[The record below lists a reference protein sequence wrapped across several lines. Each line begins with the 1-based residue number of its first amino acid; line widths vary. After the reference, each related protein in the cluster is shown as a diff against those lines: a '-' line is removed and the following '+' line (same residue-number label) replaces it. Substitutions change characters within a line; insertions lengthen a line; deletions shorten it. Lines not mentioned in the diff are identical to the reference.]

1 MNLTRRD
8 EFIKASPAIQV
19 QSKMT
24 LLQRRAWNVLLANA
38 YDDLP
43 NTDIYRVS
51 VAELAAKLGFN
62 SKNEN
67 YLKEIL
73 EALVDCKVKWN
84 VLDKDKEEEWGIAV
98 LLASADIKNGVCTY
112 GFAPHLRLKLH
123 NPRIYAKLNLR
134 LQNRFKSQYAL
145 VLWEVC
151 FDYFDA
157 DRDQGETPFIS
168 IETFKEMLG
177 LGKDDYP
184 VYSEFN
190 RSVVKPAI
198 NEINKETDYLVE
210 VEQKRIGRR
219 IAELKF
225 RITKATSVEQVPIQE
240 SLFPDIE
247 NLSPVA
253 VELVQAEIDR
263 NMALQIADQAWDFVN
278 PEKLSPPGTYSDF
291 AVYVAEKIEISQQAA
306 EVKNRGGFIIEAIR
320 ENYQDTQVQKERQ
333 VRAEKVRE
341 KELEDLTA
349 EFRVK
354 RDNILRQAVHAQP
367 KLVEDAAAKI
377 QSYFVSER
385 LLEHDSAIE
394 AYQKGG
400 MVKAEIDG
408 ILAAEFCQALLAPV
422 VEAYQDERD
431 RIGYWESASEAGFTG
446 FMGFTGCGTCDEALL
461 RIRSNQRSE
470 ERGDPKWSP
479 YYEQENREC
488 GLSRAIDRESQFAP
502 TEDREEMSRSGDRSY
517 RTPNYFWINIFP
529 VAVNSPA
536 VKV

>member
-62 SKNEN
+62 SKNED

-151 FDYFDA
+151 FDYFDT
-157 DRDQGETPFIS
+157 DRDQGETPFIPL
-168 IETFKEMLG
+168 ETFRELLG
-177 LGKDDYP
+177 IESDEYP
-184 VYSEFN
+184 AFSIFN
-190 RSVVKPAI
+190 RAVIKPALK
-198 NEINKETDYLVE
+198 EINDLTNYHVE

-225 RITKATSVEQVPIQE
+225 RITKATSVEQIPIQE

-278 PEKLSPPGTYSDF
+278 PEKLSPPGTYPDF
-291 AVYVAEKIEISQQAA
+291 SVYVAEKIEISMHAA

-333 VRAEKVRE
+333 VRAEKG
-341 KELEDLTA
+341 
-349 EFRVK
+349 
-354 RDNILRQAVHAQP
+354 
-367 KLVEDAAAKI
+367 
-377 QSYFVSER
+377 ER
-385 LLEHDSAIE
+385 
-394 AYQKGG
+394 KG
-400 MVKAEIDG
+400 A
-408 ILAAEFCQALLAPV
+408 
-422 VEAYQDERD
+422 
-431 RIGYWESASEAGFTG
+431 
-446 FMGFTGCGTCDEALL
+446 
-461 RIRSNQRSE
+461 
-470 ERGDPKWSP
+470 
-479 YYEQENREC
+479 
-488 GLSRAIDRESQFAP
+488 
-502 TEDREEMSRSGDRSY
+502 
-517 RTPNYFWINIFP
+517 
-529 VAVNSPA
+529 
-536 VKV
+536 